1 MENNIFENKKILVG
15 ITGSIASYKGLFL
28 IRELV
33 KRGAIVNVVMTPS
46 ATNFV
51 TPMSAMNLSKN
62 PVAIDMFN
70 LENQTGG
77 AWHIHLA
84 QECDLM
90 IIAPCTASTIGK
102 IANGICDNSLV
113 TLATALPKHK
123 PLLIA
128 PAMDSSMWFNPATQR
143 NIQLLKEYGIVVIPP
158 EEGEL
163 SSGLEGEGRLPE
175 IQVLLNYI
183 EIYLH
188 LYSEREQE
196 TLGKISKIK
205 SKKILITAGPT
216 YERIDDVRFIGN
228 FSSGKMG
235 FAIAEVAAMFGADV
249 TLIAGPT
256 KLNPPH
262 NVTLISV
269 ESTDEMYR
277 EVLNQFPKQ
286 DIIIMSAAVADF
298 KPISNLKGK
307 LKKESVGKHLKI
319 ELEPTVDI
327 LLDIGKRKKANQ
339 ILVGFALEETRYSNQ
354 NALKKLQQK
363 NCDILVLN
371 FLDKPN
377 SGFQGDLNTIVIY
390 KQVRESSLEVETLP
404 PMSKLRCGLEILRSV
419 VELKGK

>member
-1 MENNIFENKKILVG
+1 LENNIFENKRILVG
-15 ITGSIASYKGLFL
+15 ITGSIAAYKGLFL

-33 KRGAIVNVVMTPS
+33 KKGAIVNVVMTPS
-46 ATNFV
+46 ATNFI
-51 TPMSAMNLSKN
+51 TPISAMNLSKN

-70 LENQTGG
+70 LESQTSG
-77 AWHIHLA
+77 AWHIHLV

-128 PAMDSSMWFNPATQR
+128 PAMDFSMWLNSATQR
-143 NIQLLKEYGIVVIPP
+143 NIRLLKEYGIVVIPP

-175 IQVLLNYI
+175 TQVLLDYI
-183 EIYLH
+183 ETYLH
-188 LYSEREQE
+188 LYSEKEQQ
-196 TLGKISKIK
+196 TLGKVQKING
-205 SKKILITAGPT
+205 KKVLITAGPT

-235 FAIAEVAAMFGADV
+235 FAIAEVAAMFGANV

-256 KLNPPH
+256 KLNPPS
-262 NVTLISV
+262 NVTYVPI
-269 ESTDEMYR
+269 ESANEMYR
-277 EVLNQFPKQ
+277 EVLNYFTKQ

-307 LKKESVGKHLKI
+307 LKKESVGGRLKI
-319 ELEPTVDI
+319 ELEQTEDI
-327 LLDIGKRKKANQ
+327 LLAIGKRKKANQ

-377 SGFQGDLNTIVIY
+377 SGFQSDLNTIVIY
-390 KQVRESSLEVETLP
+390 KQARKGSLEVETLP

-419 VELKGK
+419 IELKDK

>member
-1 MENNIFENKKILVG
+1 MENNIFESKRIIVG
-15 ITGSIASYKGLFL
+15 ITGSIAAYKGLLL

-33 KRGAIVNVVMTPS
+33 KKGAIVNVAMTPS
-46 ATNFV
+46 ATNFI
-51 TPMSAMNLSKN
+51 TPMSATNLSKN
-62 PVAIDMFN
+62 PVVIDMFN
-70 LENQTGG
+70 LENQTDG
-77 AWHIHLA
+77 AWHIHLV
-84 QECDLM
+84 QKCDLM

-113 TLATALPKHK
+113 ALATALPKHK

-128 PAMDSSMWFNPATQR
+128 PAMDSSMWLNPATQR

-175 IQVLLNYI
+175 TQVLLNYI

-188 LYSEREQE
+188 LYSEKEQQI
-196 TLGKISKIK
+196 LKQIQKING
-205 SKKILITAGPT
+205 KKILITAGPT

-235 FAIAEVAAMFGADV
+235 FAITEVAKMFGANV

-256 KLNPPH
+256 KLNPPS
-262 NVTLISV
+262 NVAYVSV
-269 ESTDEMYR
+269 ESANEMYR
-277 EVLNQFPKQ
+277 EVSKRFPKH
-286 DIIIMSAAVADF
+286 DITIMSAAVADF

-307 LKKESVGKHLKI
+307 LKKESVGKRLKI
-319 ELEPTVDI
+319 ELESTKDI
-327 LLDIGKRKKANQ
+327 LLAIGKMKEPNQ
-339 ILVGFALEETRYSNQ
+339 ILVGFALEETRYSHQ

-377 SGFQGDLNTIVIY
+377 SGFQNDLNTIVIY
-390 KQVRESSLEVETLP
+390 KQANEGSLDVTTFP
-404 PMSKLRCGLEILRSV
+404 PMSKLRCGLEILRNI
-419 VELKGK
+419 VELKK

>member
-1 MENNIFENKKILVG
+1 MENNIFEGKRIIVG
-15 ITGSIASYKGLFL
+15 ITGSIAAYKGLLL

-33 KRGAIVNVVMTPS
+33 KKGAIVNVAMTPS
-46 ATNFV
+46 ATNFI

-77 AWHIHLA
+77 AWHIHLV
-84 QECDLM
+84 QECDMM

-128 PAMDSSMWFNPATQR
+128 PAMDSTMWLNPTTQR
-143 NIQLLKEYGIVVIPP
+143 NVQLLKEYGSVVIPP

-175 IQVLLNYI
+175 TQVLLNYI

-188 LYSEREQE
+188 LYSEKEQQ
-196 TLGKISKIK
+196 TLSKIQQIYG
-205 SKKILITAGPT
+205 KKILITAGPT
-216 YERIDDVRFIGN
+216 YERIDNVRFIGN

-235 FAIAEVAAMFGADV
+235 FALAEVAAMFGADV
-249 TLIAGPT
+249 TLVAGPT
-256 KLNPPH
+256 KLNSPS
-262 NVTLISV
+262 NVTLVPV
-269 ESTDEMYR
+269 ESADEMYR

-286 DIIIMSAAVADF
+286 DITIMSAAVADF
-298 KPISNLKGK
+298 KPVSTFQGK

-319 ELEPTVDI
+319 ELERTKDI
-327 LLDIGKRKKANQ
+327 LLAIGKKKKANQ
-339 ILVGFALEETRYSNQ
+339 ILVGFALEETRYSNH
-354 NALKKLQQK
+354 NALKKLQHK

-371 FLDKPN
+371 FLDQPN
-377 SGFQGDLNTIVIY
+377 SGFESDLNTIVIY
-390 KQVRESSLEVETLP
+390 RQEREGTLNVKTLP
-404 PMSKLRCGLEILRSV
+404 PMSKLRCGLEILRNV
-419 VELKGK
+419 VEVKK

>member
-1 MENNIFENKKILVG
+1 MENNIFENKRILVG
-15 ITGSIASYKGLFL
+15 ITGSIAAYKGLLL

-33 KRGAIVNVVMTPS
+33 KKGAIVNVAMTPS
-46 ATNFV
+46 AVNFI
-51 TPMSAMNLSKN
+51 TPISATNLSKN

-77 AWHIHLA
+77 AWHIHLV
-84 QECDLM
+84 QKCDLM

-113 TLATALPKHK
+113 ALATALPKHK

-128 PAMDSSMWFNPATQR
+128 PAMDSSMWLNPATQR
-143 NIQLLKEYGIVVIPP
+143 NIKLLKEYGIAVIPP

-175 IQVLLNYI
+175 TQVLLDYI

-188 LYSEREQE
+188 LYSEKEQQ
-196 TLGKISKIK
+196 TLKKIQRING
-205 SKKILITAGPT
+205 KKILITAGPT

-235 FAIAEVAAMFGADV
+235 FSIAEVAEMFGASV
-249 TLIAGPT
+249 TLISGPT
-256 KLNPPH
+256 KLNPPP
-262 NVTLISV
+262 NAEYVSV
-269 ESTDEMYR
+269 ESADEMYR
-277 EVLNQFPKQ
+277 EVLKRFPKQ
-286 DIIIMSAAVADF
+286 DIAIMSAAVADF
-298 KPISNLKGK
+298 KPTSNIKGK
-307 LKKESVGKHLKI
+307 LKKESVGKRLKI
-319 ELEPTVDI
+319 ELERTEDI
-327 LLDIGKRKKANQ
+327 LLAIGKTKKPNQ
-339 ILVGFALEETRYSNQ
+339 ILVGFALEETRYGNK

-377 SGFQGDLNTIVIY
+377 SGFQSDLNTIVIY
-390 KQVRESSLEVETLP
+390 KQANEGSWDVETLP
-404 PMSKLRCGLEILRSV
+404 PMSKLRCGVEILRNV
-419 VELKGK
+419 AELKK